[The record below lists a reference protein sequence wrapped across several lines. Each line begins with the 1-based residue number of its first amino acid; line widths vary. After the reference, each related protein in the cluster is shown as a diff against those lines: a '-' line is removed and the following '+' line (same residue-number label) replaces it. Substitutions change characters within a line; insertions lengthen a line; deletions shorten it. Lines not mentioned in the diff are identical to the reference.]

1 MYIIYRMAE
10 RSINPKSLGKKS
22 KDKILKKFSRT
33 FQIPLEN
40 EADLI
45 EWLRSTGVKTRKRKP
60 ENISKSMWS
69 KQILY
74 IGVKGKGIY

>member
-1 MYIIYRMAE
+1 MAE
-10 RSINPKSLGKKS
+10 RSINPKSLGKRS

-45 EWLRSTGVKTRKRKP
+45 EWLRSTGVKAQANRRAGQTSETSVVQRSATSALALR
-60 ENISKSMWS
+60 
-69 KQILY
+69 
-74 IGVKGKGIY
+74 V